1 MKKILFG
8 LIVLFLL
15 FIGLKFIPLGTKE
28 MRMGASLIS
37 IEVPKLSSLDSE
49 CCSYEATFKS
59 IRSKNSLKKEL
70 DKIMSK
76 YQKMTCN
83 NETYYF
89 DIKNN
94 ITYKQYEISDGLF
107 FSTYKISYVR
117 DNICNQ

>member
-1 MKKILFG
+1 MKKIIIG
-8 LIVLFLL
+8 IVTIIVL
-15 FIGLKFIPLGTKE
+15 FIGLKFIPLGTKK

-59 IRSKNSLKKEL
+59 IRGKNVLKKEL

-83 NETYYF
+83 NETYYY

-94 ITYKQYEISDGLF
+94 ISYKEYEISSGLF

-117 DNICNQ
+117 DNTR